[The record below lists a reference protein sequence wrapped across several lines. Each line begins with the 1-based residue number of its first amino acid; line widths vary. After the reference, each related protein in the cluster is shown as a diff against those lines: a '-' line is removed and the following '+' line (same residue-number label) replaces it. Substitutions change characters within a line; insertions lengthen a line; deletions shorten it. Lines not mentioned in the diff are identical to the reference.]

1 MRRVLSRRS
10 TDTSCNELLLA
21 MWRQVSGLAQS
32 RKNTFM
38 LLYATFLYA
47 PHLLKYHHCSDSLQV
62 IAESIAPYTASDAI
76 QPMDGHQ
83 SPAPLGVDS
92 TDGSPAVLYC
102 STTYAACLPAAA
114 QQHRCCRCAFSA
126 TTPSLLFGP
135 TQSHPFYFYFI
146 CIHFVLAMSQDNSNP
161 NPIPCSVALST
172 SRYGTTTS
180 PDRHVLGYHITP
192 DNEPITN
199 SSLN

>member
-135 TQSHPFYFYFI
+135 TQSHPFLFYFYLYSL
-146 CIHFVLAMSQDNSNP
+146 CISYVARQQQPKSDPVLCCPVHLTVRNNDITGPACPWISHH
-161 NPIPCSVALST
+161 
-172 SRYGTTTS
+172 SRQRAHY
-180 PDRHVLGYHITP
+180 
-192 DNEPITN
+192 
-199 SSLN
+199 